1 MDKATQTL
9 ITYSYETL
17 RSKGM
22 RAALSQ
28 LLENYFF
35 NSIAS
40 IKLLE
45 QVILGLI
52 QVRNVNLT
60 ELSLSLL
67 AELPHLLL

>member
-1 MDKATQTL
+1 
-9 ITYSYETL
+9 
-17 RSKGM
+17 M